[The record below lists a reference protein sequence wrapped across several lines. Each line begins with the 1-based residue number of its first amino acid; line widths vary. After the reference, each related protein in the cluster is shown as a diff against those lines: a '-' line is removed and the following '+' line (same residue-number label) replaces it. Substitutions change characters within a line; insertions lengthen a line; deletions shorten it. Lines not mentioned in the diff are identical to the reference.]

1 MPHIAQNVMRTSGGE
16 RAKHMTVQRP
26 EGMIR
31 LDSGTPSFPTPL
43 HIRQAAKDALD
54 QGLTFYAPGQG
65 DPEFLQAVCE
75 TIAREAGAAYSPDE
89 VMATNGASSGI
100 YTVMTAFLD
109 PGDEVLLMDPTFSLY
124 AHVARQIGAVPVSV
138 PHDAGYQID
147 PEAVRAALSPRTR
160 MILVNNPNNPTGVVY
175 RRADLEALAEICAER
190 DLYLVADEAYEKI
203 LQEGCVHVPLLSLQ
217 DHRERLILLNTFSKS
232 YSMTGWRVG
241 HLVAPR
247 ELNPILFGVHRSIT
261 GPICTFAQRAAA
273 AALRGPQE
281 CVAEMAAE
289 YHRRGALIH
298 RMAREIPGLAP
309 VTPQGGFYLF
319 CRYDYPLP
327 STEVHQRIWEAG
339 VAVRSGSEF
348 GAAGEGHIRFTYSVA
363 EDVIERGMKI
373 VREVFEHLG

>member
-100 YTVMTAFLD
+100 YTVMTGFLD
-109 PGDEVLLMDPTFSLY
+109 PADEVILMDPTFSLY
-124 AHVARQIGAVPVSV
+124 AHVALQIGAVPVSV
-138 PHDAGYQID
+138 PHDADYQID

-217 DHRERLILLNTFSKS
+217 DHRERLILLNTFSKT

-241 HLVAPR
+241 
-247 ELNPILFGVHRSIT
+247 
-261 GPICTFAQRAAA
+261 
-273 AALRGPQE
+273 
-281 CVAEMAAE
+281 
-289 YHRRGALIH
+289 
-298 RMAREIPGLAP
+298 
-309 VTPQGGFYLF
+309 YL
-319 CRYDYPLP
+319 
-327 STEVHQRIWEAG
+327 
-339 VAVRSGSEF
+339 
-348 GAAGEGHIRFTYSVA
+348 
-363 EDVIERGMKI
+363 
-373 VREVFEHLG
+373 